1 MAGRRGARVELFARA
16 KVTPAGNSILLET
29 PLDTVAMRR
38 LMSLIQ
44 SPYPLADEGK
54 NESAESDK
62 PNALGTA
69 SYYEAAYQSLKDL
82 DRRNQNADD
91 YEKTVLWHERAA
103 RRIDDLPTAGVD
115 PEVVQWG
122 HEVSGRLRA
131 LAASLRGLPV
141 EVDAIKHSI
150 RFDTTTYNR
159 MYAIG
164 PNGPIYNPSFVET
177 SNNLQEVGGNLA
189 RAINKTNTERDAIWK
204 MLGDDTAAIARQIEG
219 KYHIKL
225 SKPRRTVDP
234 P

>member
-1 MAGRRGARVELFARA
+1 M
-16 KVTPAGNSILLET
+16 
-29 PLDTVAMRR
+29 
-38 LMSLIQ
+38 
-44 SPYPLADEGK
+44 
-54 NESAESDK
+54 
-62 PNALGTA
+62 
-69 SYYEAAYQSLKDL
+69 
-82 DRRNQNADD
+82 
-91 YEKTVLWHERAA
+91 
-103 RRIDDLPTAGVD
+103 
-115 PEVVQWG
+115 
-122 HEVSGRLRA
+122 
-131 LAASLRGLPV
+131 

-225 SKPRRTVDP
+225 SKPREQLTPLTSLACHAARGAGHSEIAP
-234 P
+234 PEMRPFGAGSERPSCAELPKTGTPAPSRFPFAGEPIDAPFSSLTAPIFGR